1 MQAII
6 LAAGLGRRLRE
17 LTSSNTKCM
26 IEVNGVTLIY
36 RMLSQLSRLHLS
48 RIIVVIGYEGARLR
62 EYIEAHFPGLPITFV
77 ENPIYDKTNNIYS
90 LWLAKEY
97 LAQEDTLL
105 LESDLIFEDSVLDAA
120 LESPYSDCALI
131 SKYETWMDGTMVKID
146 QDLNIVNFIPKKAF
160 DYSDTDSYYKTVNI
174 YKFSRDFLIHHYL
187 PFLEAYIK
195 VLGENEY
202 YEQVLRVLTLIDKSG
217 IKALPI
223 TGKLWYEID
232 DIQDLRIAETI
243 FAAPEE
249 RLKKLQ
255 HSFGGY
261 WRYPRLLDF
270 CYLVNPYFPSLRL
283 VDEMKAN
290 FDNLLRDYPSG
301 MGVNA
306 LLGSKMFGIK
316 EEFTVVG
323 NGAAE
328 LIKSLM
334 ATIPGKMG
342 MAYPTFEEYPNRL
355 PAEEVVAFR
364 PANDDFT
371 YTAEDLMDFYSDK
384 DIRALLLINPDNPSG
399 NFIPV
404 RSILTL
410 LEWCDARD
418 IRLIVDESF
427 VDFSDNGCANSLL
440 SNDILIR
447 SPRLYVMKS
456 ISKSFG
462 VPGLR
467 LGLLA
472 SSDTDAIAAIKKDV
486 SIWNINS
493 FAEFYMQ
500 IYNKYEKDYLAS
512 CDKFREERQIFYR
525 ELQEITFL
533 RTIPSQANYFLCEV
547 LNGLSSHELAL
558 RLLTDFNL
566 LIKDCSSKKG
576 FPHDKQYVRIAIR
589 DRKDNLRLINS
600 LKSL

>member
-146 QDLNIVNFIPKKAF
+146 QELNIVNFIPKKAF

-355 PAEEVVAFR
+355 SAEEVVAFR
-364 PANDDFT
+364 PTNDDFT

-440 SNDILIR
+440 SNDILTR

-576 FPHDKQYVRIAIR
+576 FPHNKQYVRIAIR